1 MINSLDGRPGNPP
14 ISMGGWIGFAILF
27 RIVDLIIDISF
38 YGVFGHIA
46 YSPNV
51 IAG

>member
-1 MINSLDGRPGNPP
+1 MINLLDGKPGNPP

-51 IAG
+51 IAR